1 MVVTYWETG
10 DYCFYCVR
18 CHLPCS
24 VVLDVHEDPPA
35 ILILTRQQVHHVV
48 NAIAAIS
55 AMYMMCCSGRHGQ
68 PSDGAACVSGCVQV
82 FTNIGCMEL
91 FYTQVSKHSS

>member
-1 MVVTYWETG
+1 
-10 DYCFYCVR
+10 
-18 CHLPCS
+18 
-24 VVLDVHEDPPA
+24 
-35 ILILTRQQVHHVV
+35 
-48 NAIAAIS
+48 
-55 AMYMMCCSGRHGQ
+55 MYMMCCSGRHGQ